1 MNFLITNQRIKDT
14 GIIEKN
20 DLSFFVHALSYFRT
34 LSNLLILDKH
44 EVDNWNRHVMKLNRS
59 AGYEIMPLKKYRY
72 LDEEEA
78 GRRIRQDEYH

>member
-1 MNFLITNQRIKDT
+1 MNFLITNKRIKDT

-44 EVDNWNRHVMKLNRS
+44 EVDNWDRHVMKLN
-59 AGYEIMPLKKYRY
+59 
-72 LDEEEA
+72 
-78 GRRIRQDEYH
+78 